1 MSGLLT
7 GEAILFVDGFDR
19 AVKIPDDGYPN
30 MGITEVDSEKVI
42 RGSNEGFCDSVK
54 QNAALI
60 RKRIRSPRVKV
71 RGLKA
76 GIRRTRTSTLCM
88 WRILQTRDL

>member
-1 MSGLLT
+1 M
-7 GEAILFVDGFDR
+7 DGFDR

-76 GIRRTRTSTLCM
+76 GIRSNTNSSTLCM
-88 WRILQTRDL
+88 WKTLQTGTCKRN

>member
-1 MSGLLT
+1 M
-7 GEAILFVDGFDR
+7 DGFDR

-60 RKRIRSPRVKV
+60 
-71 RGLKA
+71 LKGSA
-76 GIRRTRTSTLCM
+76 RPV
-88 WRILQTRDL
+88 